1 METILAKM
9 KNLLPRRA
17 FRFIQPPYHYILAYL
32 AAARFWFPARRLVV
46 IGVTG
51 TKGKTTVVRL
61 LHEVLASGGACV
73 ASVSSLEFRV
83 DGNVTP
89 NMLKMTMPGRFF
101 LQKFLRRAVRE
112 RCRFSVVEVTS
123 QGIAQFRH
131 RGIRFRGAVMT
142 NIAPEHIE
150 SHGGFEAYLRAKLDL
165 FWRLP
170 KEGAAVI
177 NGDDA
182 EKPRFSAATPAHKIF
197 YGKEAIMIG
206 AKQWNISDAA
216 ITREGIAFS
225 LAGQAVRSPL
235 VGLFNFYNILAAIA
249 VGLSHGIALER
260 IAEAIGR
267 VSGIAGRME
276 FVAHDP
282 FSVVVD
288 YAHTPDSLRKVYET
302 LRRESSNLI
311 CVLGAAGGGRDRWKR
326 PEFGRI
332 AAEYCAQILL
342 TDEDPYDEDPA
353 AILEEIVA
361 GIPRGARAQI
371 TIDRRQAIGAAL
383 ALRAAGPGD
392 TVVITGKGSEPW
404 MMVRDGAKVPWDDRA
419 IVREILHDMK

>member
-1 METILAKM
+1 
-9 KNLLPRRA
+9 
-17 FRFIQPPYHYILAYL
+17 
-32 AAARFWFPARRLVV
+32 
-46 IGVTG
+46 
-51 TKGKTTVVRL
+51 
-61 LHEVLASGGACV
+61 
-73 ASVSSLEFRV
+73 
-83 DGNVTP
+83 
-89 NMLKMTMPGRFF
+89 
-101 LQKFLRRAVRE
+101 
-112 RCRFSVVEVTS
+112 
-123 QGIAQFRH
+123 
-131 RGIRFRGAVMT
+131 MT

-302 LRRESSNLI
+302 LRRESSSLI

-383 ALRAAGPGD
+383 RAAGPGD
-392 TVVITGKGSEPW
+392 TVVITGKGSELW